1 MTEASDTAH
10 RREPSSENTP
20 SDGNPAA
27 SDTLFSTMKNVV
39 IARLET
45 QPCRAGGD
53 HEWNI

>member
-1 MTEASDTAH
+1 MTEASASAR

-20 SDGNPAA
+20 SEGNPVTA
-27 SDTLFSTMKNVV
+27 DTLFSTMKNVV
-39 IARLET
+39 IAIPET